1 MRSVEESKRK
11 SNVSFLSESVSA
23 LCKKL
28 KDDHVKEIEERSLK
42 AAQDEEKER
51 KRIEKEKA
59 ELEVK
64 RAKEQ
69 KNFESNLRERLENS
83 NSPIK
88 GPDGKHYALCAFCGK
103 IAIEQE
109 FSFQSI
115 PGHYCVGACRNCAE
129 FHLIGLD
136 TNQKTLEV
144 RRAFKPIIR
153 KCPRCGG
160 ELVQRT
166 AKKGKNVGNKFWGCK
181 NFPNCDYT
189 LNI

>member
-88 GPDGKHYALCAFCGK
+88 GPDGNHYALCAFCGK
-103 IAIEQE
+103 ISIEQE

-166 AKKGKNVGNKFWGCK
+166 AKMWEISFEDARISRIV
-181 NFPNCDYT
+181 
-189 LNI
+189 IIH